1 MKIGI
6 ITLFNLNTVNY
17 GNHLQAYALNRYI
30 RENYPGTC
38 VETILNS
45 KKTTKFQRTEII
57 GPSAVW
63 KIIRRIIKECFRP
76 KHQTAIQAVSRRLS
90 RFRQFASE
98 SVPMAPVDMDWD
110 KLCTSDYDRCIVG
123 SDIVWAQD
131 RYAID
136 RTRFLDFENSKRAK
150 KYSYAASF
158 GSDWIPEKNIDFIKR
173 YLASFQGISVR
184 KKTSVEMLDRI
195 GVHGAVHTVD
205 STLLLD
211 REHWEAFGRAP
222 LDFPLKRYAFVY
234 LLGKELEQRDAIQEF
249 CKKKGLQIV
258 FIPFA
263 DKTYSKADMTF
274 GDIQI
279 MDASPREWVWLVR
292 HAEYVITDSFHGAV
306 FSTIFE
312 KKFFVVARQY
322 EIQEWNNRLI
332 DFLDTI
338 GQSDKYIDFTSAR
351 FDDFTWDYQEI
362 NSKLKEKIDF
372 SKKFLDAVMREE
384 KDAADMDPEQ
394 EENHDSEAV

>member
-6 ITLFNLNTVNY
+6 ISEFSLNTVNY
-17 GNHLQAYALNRYI
+17 GNHLQVYALGHYI
-30 RENYPGTC
+30 EANFPEIKA
-38 VETILNS
+38 ETIINS
-45 KKTTKFQRTEII
+45 KKTAKIQWTEMIA
-57 GPSAVW
+57 PSAVW
-63 KIIRRIIKECFRP
+63 KIICRIIKVCFRP
-76 KHQTAIQAVSRRLS
+76 KHQIAIQAVSRRLS

-98 SVPMAPVDMDWD
+98 SIPMAPLDMDWD
-110 KLCTSDYDRCIVG
+110 KLRTSDYDRFIVG
-123 SDIVWAQD
+123 SDIVWAQN
-131 RYAID
+131 RYWIN
-136 RTRFLDFENSKRAK
+136 RIRFLDFENLKKAK

-184 KKTSVEMLDRI
+184 EKTSVEMLDRI

-211 REHWEAFGRAP
+211 REHWEAFGCAP
-222 LDFPLKRYAFVY
+222 RDFSLNHYAFVF
-234 LLGKELEQRDAIQEF
+234 LLGKEIDQRDAIRDF
-249 CKKKGLQIV
+249 CKKNDLKIV
-258 FIPFA
+258 FVPFA
-263 DKTYSKADMTF
+263 DKIYDEADMVF
-274 GDIQI
+274 GDIQV
-279 MDASPREWVWLVR
+279 MDCSPREWVWLVR

-338 GQSDKYIDFTSAR
+338 GQSDKYIDFTNAR
-351 FDDFTWDYQEI
+351 LDDFIWEHQEI
-362 NSKLKEKIDF
+362 NSILKKKIDF
-372 SKKFLDAVMREE
+372 SKKFLDAAIRGENLREVGIG
-384 KDAADMDPEQ
+384 AGGQP
-394 EENHDSEAV
+394 

>member
-30 RENYPGTC
+30 EKSYPGTR
-38 VETILNS
+38 VETIINS

-57 GPSAVW
+57 APSAIW
-63 KIIRRIIKECFRP
+63 KTICRIIKVCFWP
-76 KHQTAIQAVSRRLS
+76 KHQIAIQAVSRRLS

-98 SVPMAPVDMDWD
+98 SIPMAPLDMDWD
-110 KLCTSDYDRCIVG
+110 KLRTSDYDRFIVG

-131 RYAID
+131 RYVID
-136 RTRFLDFENSKRAK
+136 RTRFLDFDNAKKAK

-184 KKTSVEMLDRI
+184 EKSSIEMLDRI

-211 REHWEAFGRAP
+211 KEHWDAFGRAL
-222 LDFPLKRYAFVY
+222 LDFSSNRYAFVY
-234 LLGKELEQRDAIQEF
+234 LLGKELEQRDSIREF
-249 CKKKGLQIV
+249 CKKNGLQIV

-263 DKTYSKADMTF
+263 DKIYSEADMAF

-279 MDASPREWVWLVR
+279 MDCSPREWVWLVR

-338 GQSDKYIDFTSAR
+338 GQSDKYIDFTNAR
-351 FDDFTWDYQEI
+351 LNDFIWDHQEI
-362 NSKLKEKIDF
+362 NSILKKKIDF
-372 SKKFLDAVMREE
+372 SKKFLDAAIRGENLREVGIG
-384 KDAADMDPEQ
+384 AGGQP
-394 EENHDSEAV
+394 